1 MSFAALFDTLSPSV
15 EPSARTAFSGNRI
28 SRLAENRSDTSLND
42 ALKDE
47 RCRAYALS
55 GNQLVL
61 KHDDQ
66 VLDPLFATYELSE
79 LKPDYDRAILLGY
92 RENGEPRVV
101 VPVGASAETLEA
113 QYRLVDARTLYREYL
128 LADELLGEIAQGLS
142 LAQWNN
148 DNQFCGKCGGKMQM
162 RIGGYKRECERCQ
175 HLIFPRTDPVVIMLT
190 VDWEQDRCLLGR
202 GAHFAANMYSCLAG
216 FVEPG
221 ETLEDAVRRE
231 TLEESSIEV
240 GQVKYYA
247 SQPWPM
253 PHTLMIGCYA
263 LAKSQDISRDELELE
278 DCRWFT
284 RAEVREMLKSDRE
297 DGPRGPHKGAIAYRL
312 MYDWAFWDERA

>member
-1 MSFAALFDTLSPSV
+1 MSFAVLFDTLSPSA
-15 EPSARTAFSGNRI
+15 EPSSRTAFSGNRL
-28 SRLAENRSDTSLND
+28 SRLAENRSETSLAE
-42 ALKDE
+42 ALKDD
-47 RCRAYALS
+47 RCRVYALC
-55 GNQLVL
+55 GNRLAL
-61 KHDDQ
+61 KHDENI
-66 VLDPLFATYELSE
+66 LDPLFVTYELAE
-79 LKPDYDRAILLGY
+79 LEPDYSRAILLGY
-92 RENGEPRVV
+92 KESGEPRVM
-101 VPVGASAETLEA
+101 VPVHQSAEALEQ

-128 LADELLGEIAQGLS
+128 LADDLLGEIAQGMS
-142 LAQWNN
+142 LAQWNA

-162 RIGGYKRECERCQ
+162 RIGGYKRECESCQ

-190 VDWEQDRCLLGR
+190 VDWDKDRCLLGR

-221 ETLEDAVRRE
+221 ETIEDAVRRE

-263 LAKSQDISRDELELE
+263 LAKSHDISRDELELE

-284 RAEVREMLKSDRE
+284 RAEVREMLTSDRE
-297 DGPRGPHKGAIAYRL
+297 DGPKGPHKGAIAYRL
-312 MYDWAFWDERA
+312 MYDWAFWDKRS